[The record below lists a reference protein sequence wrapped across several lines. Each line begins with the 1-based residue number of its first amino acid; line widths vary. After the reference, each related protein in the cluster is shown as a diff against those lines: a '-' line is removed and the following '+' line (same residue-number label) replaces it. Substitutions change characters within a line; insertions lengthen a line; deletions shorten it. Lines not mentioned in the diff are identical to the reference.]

1 MNIPRSPTDSNF
13 TYMLKGF
20 FCASSAA
27 MVSEVAT
34 IPFDTAKVRLQL
46 QGKVKKG

>member
-1 MNIPRSPTDSNF
+1 MNITRKPNDNEL

-27 MVSEVAT
+27 MISEVAT

-46 QGKVKKG
+46 QGRTLEG